1 VRIEA
6 MTNVQR
12 LELPVR
18 GMDCAEC
25 ASTVQSAVARLPGVS
40 EVSVL
45 LAAERAD
52 VTYNATLVDEAAIR
66 RAVRTAGYGLADD
79 PGEAVVSPLVA
90 QATRMARRGATL
102 FAAVAGVVV
111 LIVVLGEWLGLLE
124 AAQELV
130 PWPLALAVVL
140 AGGLPV
146 FRQVIIDLTQR
157 RISSHFLMSI
167 GVLAAL
173 AIGEFATAAIVV
185 LFMRV
190 GDFIERFTMTQART
204 AVRDL
209 HALAPEQALVLV
221 DGVERATPIGE
232 VKAGD
237 VVVVRPGERIP
248 VDGRVVR
255 GHSSIDQAAITGE
268 SMPVGVGAGE
278 RVFAASFALDGAL
291 QLEVERAGSD
301 TTFGRMIRLVEEA
314 EANQAP
320 VQRFADRF
328 TAYYVPVVGGV
339 ALLTWLVS
347 GAVIP
352 AVAVLVV
359 ACSCSIALATPV
371 AVLASTGAA
380 ARRGVL
386 VKGGR
391 YFEALARSDAVLV
404 DKTGTLTLGRPTLT
418 GVIPL
423 NETGEDDLLRLAAS
437 AEYLS
442 AHPLARA
449 VRQAAVER
457 GMTPQVPDDFEQ
469 HTGQGVR
476 ARCDGREVWVGRPDW
491 VAVQAGVGGVP
502 HMGPLGRDGE
512 TTLLI
517 ARAGELLGAL
527 GVADTLREEVPAA
540 IKALRALGVEH
551 IELLTGDNEAVARD
565 IAGRL
570 GVPYRAGL
578 LPEEKIEA
586 VRALQAEGR
595 RVVMIGDG
603 INDGPALA
611 QADVGIAIGHV
622 GAELAMEAA
631 DITLLREDWSLVPEV
646 FRLARRTMRVVR
658 GNLIF
663 TAIYNVLGI
672 GLAAVGILPP
682 TLAAAAQSLP
692 DLGVMGNSSRLLRK
706 RAP

>member
-1 VRIEA
+1 
-6 MTNVQR
+6 MDDTQR

-25 ASTVQSAVARLPGVS
+25 ASTVKNAVARLPGVS
-40 EVSVL
+40 EVNVL

-52 VTYNATLVDEAAIR
+52 VTFNAALVDEIAIR
-66 RAVRTAGYGLADD
+66 RAVRAAGYELADA
-79 PGEAVVSPLVA
+79 PAESGTSPLA
-90 QATRMARRGATL
+90 TQAARMTRWGMTL
-102 FAAVAGVVV
+102 FAGVAGVVV

-124 AAQELV
+124 AAQAAV

-146 FRQVIIDLTQR
+146 FRQVVVDLTQR
-157 RISSHFLMSI
+157 RISSHFLMSL

-173 AIGEFATAAIVV
+173 AVGEFATAAIVV

-209 HALAPEQALVLV
+209 HELAPEQAVVLV
-221 DGVERATPIGE
+221 DGVEQPTPIE
-232 VKAGD
+232 AVKPGN
-237 VVVVRPGERIP
+237 VVVVRPGERVP
-248 VDGRVVR
+248 VDGRVVSGR
-255 GHSSIDQAAITGE
+255 SSIDQAAITGE
-268 SMPVGVGAGE
+268 SMPVGVGVGG
-278 RVFAASFALDGAL
+278 RVYAASFALDGAL
-291 QLEVERAGSD
+291 QVETERVGRD
-301 TTFGRMIRLVEEA
+301 TTFGRMIRLIEEA

-328 TAYYVPVVGGV
+328 TAYYVPVVGSV
-339 ALLTWLVS
+339 ALLTWLLG
-347 GAVIP
+347 GAILP

-386 VKGGR
+386 IKGGR
-391 YFEALARSDAVLV
+391 YLEALSRATVVLL
-404 DKTGTLTLGRPTLT
+404 DKTGTLTLGRPALT
-418 GVIPL
+418 DALPSNGL
-423 NETGEDDLLRLAAS
+423 GEDDLLRLAAS

-449 VRQAAVER
+449 VRRAAAER
-457 GMTPQVPDDFEQ
+457 GLLPQVPDDFEQ
-469 HTGQGVR
+469 VIGQGVR
-476 ARCDGREVWVGRPDW
+476 ARCDGREVWVGKPDW
-491 VAVQAGVGGVP
+491 VAAQASLHELPSLARWQQDGKT
-502 HMGPLGRDGE
+502 PLLVASRGE
-512 TTLLI
+512 V
-517 ARAGELLGAL
+517 LGAL
-527 GVADTLREEVPAA
+527 AVADTLREEVPAA
-540 IKALRALGVEH
+540 IEALRALGIEH
-551 IELLTGDNEAVARD
+551 IELLTGDHEGVAQAV
-565 IAGRL
+565 AGRL
-570 GVPYRAGL
+570 GVPYRAGM
-578 LPEEKIEA
+578 LPEEKIGA
-586 VRALQAEGR
+586 VRALQAKGK

-631 DITLLREDWSLVPEV
+631 DITLLREDWTLVPEV

-682 TLAAAAQSLP
+682 TLAAAAQSIP
-692 DLGVMGNSSRLLRK
+692 DLGVMANSSRLLRQ
-706 RAP
+706 RPS